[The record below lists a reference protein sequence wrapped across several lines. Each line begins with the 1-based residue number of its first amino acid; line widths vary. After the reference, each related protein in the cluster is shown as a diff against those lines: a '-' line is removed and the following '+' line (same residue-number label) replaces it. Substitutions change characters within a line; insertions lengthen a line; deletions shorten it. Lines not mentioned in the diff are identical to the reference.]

1 MRFSAVL
8 VAMAA
13 LALAATVKVTWYYN
27 GKPVTYITTLND
39 YYVLKLCVKEIGG
52 SHIAV
57 LVLRGDSLNP
67 PKYYQT
73 TLKLSD
79 QENCRTV
86 LVYFKKMP
94 KVGGVDVAVKPG
106 NVEGL
111 YVDLDVAGVKIDH
124 IGYLKIVKANEEEA
138 GLYSCLK
145 VSSNLI
151 RTVPGDKIIF
161 TITNNCK
168 VPITLQAR
176 VDMANLPDQTLNK
189 TTVEP
194 GKSVELIAKVPK
206 FYGVQLLGLF
216 GAGPTAY
223 VRGTYISVGNA
234 VVYYVPNYDFFL
246 YYIKPNL
253 KAQYFVEGKAVK
265 KASVGQDVQGC
276 IYVPNI
282 VPFKNVPAMN
292 ATLKA
297 VEDLMFAPDKVVAK
311 SNIVIN
317 TLPFAKCLTFTVE
330 KHWNTRGY
338 KLVLE
343 VKEDVSL
350 FGSKVPLVTSA
361 TATPELGVK

>member
-8 VAMAA
+8 VAFAA

-27 GKPVTYITTLND
+27 GKPITYITTLND

-57 LVLRGDSLNP
+57 LTLRGDSVNP

-79 QENCRTV
+79 KESCRTV

-94 KVGGVDVAVKPG
+94 KVGGVDVVVKPDA
-106 NVEGL
+106 EGL
-111 YVDLDVAGVKIDH
+111 YVDLDVAGVKLDH
-124 IGYLKIVKANEEEA
+124 VGYLKIVKASEEQA

-145 VSSNLI
+145 VSSNVT

-161 TITNNCK
+161 TIKNNCN
-168 VPITLQAR
+168 VPITLQAK
-176 VDMANLPDQTLNK
+176 VDMANLPDQTLNQ

-194 GKSVELIAKVPK
+194 GKEAKLIAKVPK
-206 FYGVQLLGLF
+206 FYGVQLAGFL

-223 VRGTYISVGNA
+223 VRGTYISVGKA
-234 VVYYVPNYDFFL
+234 VVYYIPNYDFFL

-253 KAQYFVEGKAVK
+253 KAQYFAEGKEIK
-265 KASVGQDVQGC
+265 KASAGQEVQGC
-276 IYVPNI
+276 VYVPNI
-282 VPFKNVPAMN
+282 VPVESVPTLN
-292 ATLKA
+292 ATLKV

-311 SNIVIN
+311 NTALIN
-317 TLPFAKCLTFTVE
+317 TLPFANCITFTVE
-330 KHWNTRGY
+330 KQWNTRGY

-350 FGSKVPLVTSA
+350 FGGKVPLVTSA
-361 TATPELGVK
+361 TASPELGVK